1 MGIGREIHHWLYQIV
16 SFGFMPAYVWQHIVY
31 TVSYT
36 IVTCF
41 SYLFLLLWG
50 FLFTNTHSLALFSA
64 FRWFEMDFL
73 GNYQGH
79 ITIVPELSL
88 ATISQA
94 LSNPSQNSLI
104 TATRV

>member
-1 MGIGREIHHWLYQIV
+1 MAAHRIYSLIYH
-16 SFGFMPAYVWQHIVY
+16 SYV
-31 TVSYT
+31 
-36 IVTCF
+36 
-41 SYLFLLLWG
+41 LFLIIFAFCG
-50 FLFTNTHSLALFSA
+50 ASSFTNTHSLALFSA

-94 LSNPSQNSLI
+94 LSNPSQTSLI